1 MTFYVHVLHALNW
14 VEMPVRPSWPPP
26 HWKCCVIV
34 GGSIVTYLWIIRPS
48 LCPEEGIVHCFWCT
62 SLTKCENL
70 LCEDSPH
77 SCAKILRTAVQG
89 VFVQLFAPAKSERW
103 TSVEI
108 DCEFISSVWSSYD
121 WARSYVPGLD
131 LGHIARHIVTGSHS
145 NVLVNIWRLP
155 EHSCA

>member
-1 MTFYVHVLHALNW
+1 MTFYVHVLHALNS

-26 HWKCCVIV
+26 HWKCCVMV
-34 GGSIVTYLWIIRPS
+34 AGSIVTSFWIIRPS
-48 LCPEEGIVHCFWCT
+48 LCPEEGSGHCFWCT

-89 VFVQLFAPAKSERW
+89 DSVQLFSPAKSERW

-108 DCEFISSVWSSYD
+108 DCEFISSVWCSND
-121 WARSYVPGLD
+121 WTRSYVPGLD
-131 LGHIARHIVTGSHS
+131 LGHIAIHIVTGSHS
-145 NVLVNIWRLP
+145 SVLVYIWRLP